1 MNTKDT
7 VEHSAEVK
15 SKISVVAYEKW
26 QNAGQPSGKDM
37 QFWLEAEAQV
47 RTPPVAAR
55 KMPTAA
61 TAQLPPV
68 ASENRTPKG
77 SSGQLGPYQPNSSK
91 LGQTFRW
98 P

>member
-55 KMPTAA
+55 TMG

-68 ASENRTPKG
+68 ASENRTPKV